1 MHEAVIQTAKIVDI
15 AFLCQSRVFRFPKL
29 HRKAL
34 PMKTDQ
40 VNKVMNFSVE
50 SKATELLKDATAGT
64 RKQSKNLP
72 SSLVSFGCCG
82 GCLVIMRNMPRI
94 VRLVLAMFW
103 YCPCKGVHAIRA
115 IDAQQQSHGR

>member
-1 MHEAVIQTAKIVDI
+1 
-15 AFLCQSRVFRFPKL
+15 
-29 HRKAL
+29 
-34 PMKTDQ
+34 
-40 VNKVMNFSVE
+40 
-50 SKATELLKDATAGT
+50 
-64 RKQSKNLP
+64 LP